1 MEGDCHYRDGN
12 VNAKR
17 RVKRV
22 RQLLA
27 EIGLEPDRIRMFNL
41 STAMGPQFA
50 QFAIEMTEQIRALG
64 PSALRD
70 SPSEETEQVLARA
83 EETSE

>member
-1 MEGDCHYRDGN
+1 

-22 RQLLA
+22 RQLL
-27 EIGLEPDRIRMFNL
+27 EVIGIEGDRIRMFNL
-41 STAMGPQFA
+41 SSAMGPQFA
-50 QFAIEMTEQIRALG
+50 QYAVEMTEQIRALG

-70 SPSEETEQVLARA
+70 LPMREAAGELSRA
-83 EETSE
+83 EEMTE

>member
-1 MEGDCHYRDGN
+1 

-22 RQLLA
+22 RQLL
-27 EIGLEPDRIRMFNL
+27 EVIGIEGDRIRMFNL
-41 STAMGPQFA
+41 SSAMGPQFA
-50 QFAIEMTEQIRALG
+50 QYAVEMTEQIRALG

-70 SPSEETEQVLARA
+70 LSMREAAGELSRA
-83 EETSE
+83 EEMTE